1 MSSNENGQGIDIAVL
16 LRDIICLR
24 NRIAALEIVVEKFT
38 STNKQSMPCCP
49 KCGKSDCMSL
59 LWSCSRCSVDEG

>member
-1 MSSNENGQGIDIAVL
+1 MQIPGGVIMPDSS
-16 LRDIICLR
+16 
-24 NRIAALEIVVEKFT
+24 RIAALEKRVAALEAVVEKFT
-38 STNKQSMPCCP
+38 SANSPRVPCCP